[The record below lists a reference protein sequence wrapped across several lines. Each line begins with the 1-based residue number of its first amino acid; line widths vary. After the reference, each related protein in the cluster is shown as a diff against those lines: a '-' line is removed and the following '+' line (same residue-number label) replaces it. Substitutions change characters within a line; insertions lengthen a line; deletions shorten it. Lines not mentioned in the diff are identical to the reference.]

1 MIVGECRRFAN
12 TIEEIRRRRDS
23 CPVNPPSVEQSA
35 MGTAI
40 IIAAIGLAFVVLA
53 TVGSA
58 MRTRSARRRAY
69 AEAVARFVR
78 GETWDRGS
86 VTSSGDVDAATWY
99 LAGVQALR
107 AGRVRE
113 AARAFGIAHHAD
125 FELVS
130 AALLTFAG
138 LKASSGGEGDVV
150 QLIAATWREM
160 KRPALGETHVDGQ
173 MLGAI
178 TQTAPTGPRNG
189 SALAAL
195 IWGVS
200 NEADRRRLQE
210 LIDAGPEWASD
221 LRA

>member
-1 MIVGECRRFAN
+1 
-12 TIEEIRRRRDS
+12 
-23 CPVNPPSVEQSA
+23 

-40 IIAAIGLAFVVLA
+40 FLAAIGLACVVLA
-53 TVGSA
+53 AVGSA

-69 AEAVARFVR
+69 AEAIDRFIR
-78 GETWDRGS
+78 GETWDRG
-86 VTSSGDVDAATWY
+86 VVNASGDVDAATWY

-138 LKASSGGEGDVV
+138 LKASSGGVADVV
-150 QLIAATWREM
+150 PLIVATWREM
-160 KRPALGETHVDGQ
+160 KRPALGETHVDGL

-178 TQTAPTGPRNG
+178 TQTAPPMPRGG

-195 IWGVS
+195 IWGVT
-200 NEADRRRLQE
+200 NEAERRRLQE
-210 LIDAGPEWASD
+210 LIDAGPEWARD

>member
-1 MIVGECRRFAN
+1 MR
-12 TIEEIRRRRDS
+12 
-23 CPVNPPSVEQSA
+23 VEQSA

-40 IIAAIGLAFVVLA
+40 ILATIGLAFVALA
-53 TVGSA
+53 AVGSA

-69 AEAVARFVR
+69 VEAVDRFIR
-78 GETWDRGS
+78 GETWEQGS
-86 VTSSGDVDAATWY
+86 VTSSGDVDPATWY

-107 AGRVRE
+107 AGRVRD

-138 LKASSGGEGDVV
+138 LKASSGAVADVV
-150 QLIAATWREM
+150 QSIVATWREM
-160 KRPALGETHVDGQ
+160 KRPTLGETQADGL

-178 TQTAPTGPRNG
+178 ARTAPAGPPNG
-189 SALAAL
+189 SKLATL
-195 IWGVS
+195 IWGVTDD
-200 NEADRRRLQE
+200 AHRARLRD
-210 LIDAGPEWASD
+210 LIESGPEWARD